1 MEKKKTFK
9 ELFAGT
15 GIEPT
20 TDKNGGVHYNFNATL
35 KNQPTNKE
43 FIPYEQALELAAL
56 DFNEECLGYYDV
68 HGNLFVTLLTME
80 EHKERLAPL
89 YQQAFRWLRNQY
101 ITKRY
106 INERGDYIEGNFFM
120 LPLIFPNGC
129 EIKLLKPSTS
139 YTIVGGREIPFYA
152 EPEAV
157 YKETTESYESA
168 ELACLKKLIEIVK
181 NK

>member
-1 MEKKKTFK
+1 M
-9 ELFAGT
+9 
-15 GIEPT
+15 
-20 TDKNGGVHYNFNATL
+20 
-35 KNQPTNKE
+35 NKE
-43 FIPYEQALELAAL
+43 FIPYEQALELRKL
-56 DFNEECLGYYDV
+56 GFNEECLFQHSLTYNEDTKSLEV
-68 HGNLFVTLLTME
+68 KLFNASDCIITDSE
-80 EHKERLAPL
+80 NYPIKAPL

-101 ITKRY
+101 MTKRY
-106 INERGDYIEGNFFM
+106 INERGDYIEGNFFN
-120 LPLIFPNGC
+120 LPLILPNGY
-129 EIKLLKPSTS
+129 EIKLLKQSTS

>member
-20 TDKNGGVHYNFNATL
+20 TDENGGVHYNFNATL
-35 KNQPTNKE
+35 KKEPMNKE
-43 FIPYEQALELAAL
+43 FIPYEMSAELV
-56 DFNEECLGYYDV
+56 EMGYDD
-68 HGNLFVTLLTME
+68 GVTI
-80 EHKERLAPL
+80 L
-89 YQQAFRWLRNQY
+89 YQQAFRWFRNQY

-106 INERGDYIEGNFFM
+106 INERRDYIEGNFFM
-120 LPLIFPNGC
+120 LPLIFPNGY
-129 EIKLLKPSTS
+129 EIKLLKQSTS

-168 ELACLKKLIEIVK
+168 ELACLKKLIEVVK

>member
-1 MEKKKTFK
+1 MK
-9 ELFAGT
+9 
-15 GIEPT
+15 
-20 TDKNGGVHYNFNATL
+20 
-35 KNQPTNKE
+35 KE
-43 FIPYEQALELAAL
+43 FIPYEQALELK
-56 DFNEECLGYYDV
+56 ELGFDEDTVAIYDQSKELE
-68 HGNLFVTLLTME
+68 NTLFSTGFEL
-80 EHKERLAPL
+80 KAPL

-101 ITKRY
+101 ITKRS

-120 LPLIFPNGC
+120 LPLIFPNGY

-152 EPEAV
+152 KPEAV

-181 NK
+181 NERK

>member
-1 MEKKKTFK
+1 M
-9 ELFAGT
+9 
-15 GIEPT
+15 
-20 TDKNGGVHYNFNATL
+20 
-35 KNQPTNKE
+35 NKE
-43 FIPYEQALELAAL
+43 FIPYEQALELK
-56 DFNEECLGYYDV
+56 ELGFDEPCYYDYNFGGEITNKWAIGLV
-68 HGNLFVTLLTME
+68 P
-80 EHKERLAPL
+80 APL
-89 YQQAFRWLRNQY
+89 YQQAFKWFRNQY
-101 ITKRY
+101 ITKRS

-120 LPLIFPNGC
+120 LPLIFPNGY
-129 EIKLLKPSTS
+129 EIKLLKQSTS

>member
-1 MEKKKTFK
+1 MK
-9 ELFAGT
+9 
-15 GIEPT
+15 
-20 TDKNGGVHYNFNATL
+20 
-35 KNQPTNKE
+35 KE
-43 FIPYEQALELAAL
+43 FIPYEQALELK
-56 DFNEECLGYYDV
+56 ELGFGEDTVAIYDQSKELE
-68 HGNLFVTLLTME
+68 NTLFSTGFEL
-80 EHKERLAPL
+80 KAPL

-101 ITKRY
+101 ITKRS

-120 LPLIFPNGC
+120 LPLIFPNGY

-152 EPEAV
+152 KPEAV

-181 NK
+181 NERK

>member
-1 MEKKKTFK
+1 M
-9 ELFAGT
+9 
-15 GIEPT
+15 
-20 TDKNGGVHYNFNATL
+20 
-35 KNQPTNKE
+35 NKE
-43 FIPYEQALELAAL
+43 FIPYEQALELKELGFDELCFGCYQLAEVRDYKNNGL
-56 DFNEECLGYYDV
+56 EIRNEIVLNTLNGYRKYDDKSQ
-68 HGNLFVTLLTME
+68 TP
-80 EHKERLAPL
+80 APL

-101 ITKRY
+101 ITKRS
-106 INERGDYIEGNFFM
+106 INDSGDYIEGNFFM
-120 LPLIFPNGC
+120 LPLIFPNGY
-129 EIKLLKPSTS
+129 EIKLLKQSTS

>member
-1 MEKKKTFK
+1 MK
-9 ELFAGT
+9 
-15 GIEPT
+15 
-20 TDKNGGVHYNFNATL
+20 
-35 KNQPTNKE
+35 KE
-43 FIPYEQALELAAL
+43 FIPYEQALELK
-56 DFNEECLGYYDV
+56 ELGFDEDTVAIYDQSKELE
-68 HGNLFVTLLTME
+68 NTLFSTGFEL
-80 EHKERLAPL
+80 KAPL

-101 ITKRY
+101 ITKRS

-120 LPLIFPNGC
+120 LPLIFPNGY

-181 NK
+181 NERK

>member
-1 MEKKKTFK
+1 MKTFK

-20 TDKNGGVHYNFNATL
+20 TDENGGVHYKFNATL
-35 KNQPTNKE
+35 KKEPMNKE
-43 FIPYEQALELAAL
+43 FIPYEMSAELV
-56 DFNEECLGYYDV
+56 EMGYDD
-68 HGNLFVTLLTME
+68 GVTI
-80 EHKERLAPL
+80 L
-89 YQQAFRWLRNQY
+89 YQQAFRWFRNQY

-106 INERGDYIEGNFFM
+106 INERRDYIEGNFFM
-120 LPLIFPNGC
+120 LPLIFPNGY
-129 EIKLLKPSTS
+129 EIKLLKQSTS

-168 ELACLKKLIEIVK
+168 ELACLKKLIEVVK

>member
-1 MEKKKTFK
+1 M
-9 ELFAGT
+9 
-15 GIEPT
+15 
-20 TDKNGGVHYNFNATL
+20 
-35 KNQPTNKE
+35 NKE
-43 FIPYEQALELAAL
+43 FIPYEQALELKEL
-56 DFNEECLGYYDV
+56 GFNEECMAYYFIYQDV
-68 HGNLFVTLLTME
+68 LHFDIMNNETVNNE
-80 EHKERLAPL
+80 VDAVKPYCIAPL

-101 ITKRY
+101 MTKRY
-106 INERGDYIEGNFFM
+106 INERGDYIEGNFFN
-120 LPLIFPNGC
+120 LPLIFPNGY

-168 ELACLKKLIEIVK
+168 ELACLKKLIEVVK

>member
-1 MEKKKTFK
+1 M
-9 ELFAGT
+9 
-15 GIEPT
+15 
-20 TDKNGGVHYNFNATL
+20 
-35 KNQPTNKE
+35 NKE
-43 FIPYEQALELAAL
+43 FIPYEQALSMEKLGFVERCFGFYTL
-56 DFNEECLGYYDV
+56 EGYYFP
-68 HGNLFVTLLTME
+68 NTTTPLNSLTYGCD
-80 EHKERLAPL
+80 APL
-89 YQQAFRWLRNQY
+89 YQQAFKWFRNQY
-101 ITKRY
+101 ITKRS

-120 LPLIFPNGC
+120 LPLIFPNGY
-129 EIKLLKPSTS
+129 EIKLLKFSTS

>member
-1 MEKKKTFK
+1 MKKKKTFK

-20 TDKNGGVHYNFNATL
+20 TNENGGVDYNFNATL
-35 KNQPTNKE
+35 KKEPMNKD
-43 FIPYEQALELAAL
+43 FIPKELESELL
-56 DFNEECLGYYDV
+56 KLGYNYETNT
-68 HGNLFVTLLTME
+68 HILW
-80 EHKERLAPL
+80 
-89 YQQAFRWLRNQY
+89 QQAFRWLRNQY
-101 ITKRY
+101 ITKRS

-120 LPLIFPNGC
+120 LPLIFPNGY

-168 ELACLKKLIEIVK
+168 ELGCLKKLIEIVK

>member
-1 MEKKKTFK
+1 M
-9 ELFAGT
+9 
-15 GIEPT
+15 
-20 TDKNGGVHYNFNATL
+20 
-35 KNQPTNKE
+35 NKE
-43 FIPYEQALELAAL
+43 FIPYDQALELKEL
-56 DFNEECLGYYDV
+56 GFNEHCIAYYTIFQDKLIFSYTAIYDS
-68 HGNLFVTLLTME
+68 GNEYIDLVTNDNPSNS
-80 EHKERLAPL
+80 KEFTTAPL

-101 ITKRY
+101 ITKRS

-120 LPLIFPNGC
+120 LPLIFPNGY
-129 EIKLLKPSTS
+129 EIKLLKQSTS